1 MMIQRKKTGLL
12 SLLLVLA
19 LLAGCAPAVETPPP
33 GPIPSQSVSTPAPT
47 PEPTPTPAPE
57 PVDFYEF
64 LDGVNAARKAIV
76 DQKGHID
83 ISAYTPDFREQNNTF
98 TEEEMELLTTPR
110 KSLSFLPL
118 EDALDDVDTFFLL
131 LQTTYGAYYY
141 FGGDEVFL
149 PIRDAVKE
157 ELTAISI
164 PSTKNQNETQYLSE
178 APGRILYKHLSPVL
192 LDGHFM
198 IGQYAPRDTFSTYMY
213 YVPDLYRDSVEGA
226 ENPDYLKPTI
236 GPDGRICYWYAALS
250 HDGSDLPDTLDGIS
264 LKWQEAQ
271 WASSDDA
278 APAFSES
285 EWEGIPILTSR
296 RMSAGWENADADE
309 QALQRLSECGGEYAD
324 SPLLIF
330 DVRGNPGGN
339 DRYVNNWFQDWSGV
353 PCQRTLW
360 ILRYSQL
367 SCRVFSH
374 YSADHMGTYR
384 TFSSPATWADRSGPV
399 FVLQDKGVASSGE
412 SAVENF
418 RTAADTLLVGG
429 PTSGMTLVPNNHT
442 FYLPHSHQS
451 CYFGTG
457 LNFWETDENLDGIG
471 FLPDLWVEPTRAME
485 LTQKLIE
492 FYGLNQPQ

>member
-1 MMIQRKKTGLL
+1 MIQRKKSGLL

-47 PEPTPTPAPE
+47 PEPTPTPE
-57 PVDFYEF
+57 PVDFHEF

-76 DQKGHID
+76 DQKVHID

-98 TEEEMELLTTPR
+98 TEEEMELLTTER
-110 KSLSFLPL
+110 KFLESLPL
-118 EDALDDVDTFFLL
+118 EDALEDVDTFFRL

-164 PSTKNQNETQYLSE
+164 PSTKNQNETQYLCE

-192 LDGHFM
+192 VDGHFM
-198 IGQYAPRDTFSTYMY
+198 IGQYAPRNTFAKYMY

-264 LKWQEAQ
+264 LQWQEAQ
-271 WASSDDA
+271 WASSDNA

-285 EWEGIPILTSR
+285 EWEGIPVLTSR
-296 RMSAGWENADADE
+296 RMHDSGILSSDQE
-309 QALQRLSECGGEYAD
+309 ALARFSSCGGEYAD

-330 DVRGNPGGN
+330 DVRANGGGS
-339 DRYVNNWFQDWSGV
+339 DRYIMGWFRDWAGISNPIRGAYAH
-353 PCQRTLW
+353 
-360 ILRYSQL
+360 RYSQL
-367 SCRVFSH
+367 SCRI
-374 YSADHMGTYR
+374 MGNYY
-384 TFSSPATWADRSGPV
+384 PAERMGGWGKSLREGIWAERSTPV
-399 FVLQDKGVASSGE
+399 FVLQDKGTASSGE
-412 SAVENF
+412 TAVEFF
-418 RTAADTLLVGG
+418 RMAADTLFVGG
-429 PTSGMTLVPNNHT
+429 PTSGMALVPNNLR
-442 FYLPHSHQS
+442 FYLPHSGLQ

-457 LNFWETDENLDGIG
+457 LIFCETDKNRDGVG
-471 FLPDLWVEPTRAME
+471 YLPDLWVEPTRAME